1 MLKKGKYKFF
11 KSKIRNITYHL
22 FVEYFHFICWEID
35 SDTKVVQ
42 KKCYFF
48 LICSLDRF
56 QDCELKCSHPPT
68 MKNLKLIILIFLNL
82 TKKIYILNAIFG
94 SSKLILI
101 KIWCWFQDIN
111 FPKASIWFIGIEES
125 LSVQKFQYS
134 FWKKGYFLK

>member
-1 MLKKGKYKFF
+1 MFFLFNCCLHRVSFDKNKLNVNKIIVIFNIIPLLKKGKYNFF
-11 KSKIRNITYHL
+11 KFQIRNITYHL
-22 FVEYFHFICWEID
+22 FVEYFHSICWEID

-101 KIWCWFQDIN
+101 KI
-111 FPKASIWFIGIEES
+111 
-125 LSVQKFQYS
+125 
-134 FWKKGYFLK
+134 